1 MGVQTMTQSV
11 FHTIPGM
18 GSSQFK
24 YPTSAASGAVM
35 NDQAVTNEY
44 TTRLTGHGAYIVNT
58 EDLNSLSG
66 PTKMSK
72 VVVPATSWVA
82 LPSGGNMLRRQ
93 ALAIYNVGP
102 SVVYVSHSN
111 AGAVTEGFPIAVNGS
126 MSFDLQSYHQLYAR
140 TASSTADVRVCEV
153 M

>member
-1 MGVQTMTQSV
+1 
-11 FHTIPGM
+11 M

-35 NDQAVTNEY
+35 NDQATTNEY
-44 TTRLTGHGAYIVNT
+44 TTRLTGYGAYIVNT

-66 PTKMSK
+66 PTKMTK
-72 VVVPATSWVA
+72 VVAESTAWVA

-93 ALAIYNVGP
+93 AIALYNLGP
-102 SVVYVSHSN
+102 QTLYVSHTD
-111 AGAVTEGFPIAVNGS
+111 GDAVTEAFPIPANGS
-126 MSFDLQSYHQLYAR
+126 MSFDLQSYHQLWGR
-140 TASSTADVRVCEV
+140 TASGSADVRICEV